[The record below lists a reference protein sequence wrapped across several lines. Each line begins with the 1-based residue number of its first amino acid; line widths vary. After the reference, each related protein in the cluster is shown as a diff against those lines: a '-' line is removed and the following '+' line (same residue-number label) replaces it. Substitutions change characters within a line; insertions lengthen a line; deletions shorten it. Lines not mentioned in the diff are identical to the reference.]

1 MSNTNNNKPKAVKS
15 SGWLVNI
22 AAFVAVIFIG
32 ISLILT
38 KVGLSGQISG
48 ALSTLAQA
56 ISYLIIIVSSFFYIH
71 HRKNVWLWVAWAVSV
86 VLILLYFI
94 L

>member
-1 MSNTNNNKPKAVKS
+1 MSNTSNKPKAVKS

-22 AAFVAVIFIG
+22 SAFVAVIFIG

-38 KVGLSGQISG
+38 KVGLSGQISN

-56 ISYLIIIVSSFFYIH
+56 ISYLIIIVSSFFFVNKK
-71 HRKNVWLWVAWAVSV
+71 RNVWLWVAWSVSV